1 MNESKIDIVD
11 PAVIAG
17 SLSELEQTKLQQLE
31 TVINRGKQAFI
42 EVGTALMEIR
52 VNRLYR
58 GEFDTFEEYCQ
69 SKWGFTRNFAH
80 MQIQSA
86 EIASGLLTVVNI
98 PNEGTARGFIS
109 VPAEDRPA
117 VAEQAKAIAAEH
129 GRDTINSRDVKEA
142 KASFSQAK
150 TSTTESDLDSLT
162 EDQQRRLRL
171 AKMGYG
177 QLANQHTDSA
187 LIKVAQAEGIYCR
200 IDRQSIWG
208 NPFILDEDGDRE
220 TVIANY
226 ADYLTKKPSLRK
238 LTHQSLRGRI
248 MGCWCYPEPC
258 HGHILMKEFDI

>member
-98 PNEGTARGFIS
+98 PNEGTAREFIS

-117 VAEQAKAIAAEH
+117 VAEQAEAIAAEH

-142 KASFSQAK
+142 KAKRKAGPLYHC
-150 TSTTESDLDSLT
+150 TECRNTFT
-162 EDQQRRLRL
+162 EAEGECPRC
-171 AKMGYG
+171 YPPEPE
-177 QLANQHTDSA
+177 T
-187 LIKVAQAEGIYCR
+187 VEFVQAEEPE
-200 IDRQSIWG
+200 IDDVQFQEVFSVIQ
-208 NPFILDEDGDRE
+208 N
-220 TVIANY
+220 TVFHAR
-226 ADYLTKKPSLRK
+226 LTWPKKP
-238 LTHQSLRGRI
+238 
-248 MGCWCYPEPC
+248 
-258 HGHILMKEFDI
+258 LMRLEAANSNLYYQNIPTGYAKVEA